1 MGTTVKKELKMKWQT
16 DAGNDVSIHLEDPL
30 DNLESETVSEAM
42 DEIVAQ
48 NVLQDSAGNAASMS
62 VTASI
67 VETTVDEKV
76 LF

>member
-16 DAGNDVSIHLEDPL
+16 DAGNDVGINLEDPL
-30 DNLESETVSEAM
+30 DNLESETVSTAM
-42 DEIVAQ
+42 DEIIAQ

-67 VETTVDEKV
+67 VETTVEEKI

>member
-16 DAGNDVSIHLEDPL
+16 DAGNDVSIHLADPL